1 MAKTQLR
8 EVLWHNA
15 QGLASVQRKEGCA
28 GLLRDVEEGG
38 APLVGVGLVRV
49 FYEEKSPTNYP
60 QIVTACAFHTLGHIK
75 GINLEALEQKGS
87 VSYVLGQNYDLPT
100 CISTEN
106 WYYS

>member
-60 QIVTACAFHTLGHIK
+60 QIVTACASIPSATSKASIWKLL
-75 GINLEALEQKGS
+75 NRRAR
-87 VSYVLGQNYDLPT
+87 
-100 CISTEN
+100 
-106 WYYS
+106 

>member
-1 MAKTQLR
+1 MAKTQLG

-49 FYEEKSPTNYP
+49 FNEEECPTDDL
-60 QIVTACAFHTLGHIK
+60 QIVRACAFHTLVHIEGVNFK
-75 GINLEALEQKGS
+75 ALEQ
-87 VSYVLGQNYDLPT
+87 
-100 CISTEN
+100 
-106 WYYS
+106 